1 MSVEFRT
8 RRPGAGATTVRSS
21 VLPADPARFAPTADR
36 PVRVSTRRLSEH
48 TEIVP
53 HRHAWAQVAIAV
65 SGVARI
71 AADDLTCL
79 VPAWRAVW
87 IPPQVE
93 HVVHV
98 LETAELRTLYI
109 HQADGDAG
117 PGVPRA
123 EQSAWRACRVVE
135 VSPLL
140 REAVRALGDDDASAD
155 GGTTTDARARERLL
169 GRVVLDELRRARP
182 LPLGVALPRDRRLR
196 ALCEAVV
203 AAPGRHARLEDWAPL
218 ADASPRTVARLFR
231 QELGTTFAA
240 WRQQVLLARGLALAA
255 QGRPVG
261 WIAGELGYASA
272 SAFTAMVRRT
282 VGTPAG
288 RWFKASRSG

>member
-1 MSVEFRT
+1 MSAEFRT
-8 RRPGAGATTVRSS
+8 TPRAS
-21 VLPADPARFAPTADR
+21 VQPADPGRYAPTADR

-53 HRHAWAQVAIAV
+53 HRHAWAQVAVAV

-71 AADDLTCL
+71 AAGDLTCL

-117 PGVPRA
+117 PAVPRA
-123 EQSAWRACRVVE
+123 EQAAWRTCRVVE

-140 REAVRALGDDDASAD
+140 RELVRALGDDETPPGPDDASSGDGSAD
-155 GGTTTDARARERLL
+155 IRARERLL
-169 GRVVLDELRRARP
+169 GRVVLDELRRARA
-182 LPLGVALPRDRRLR
+182 LPLGVALPRDKRLR

-203 AAPGRHARLEDWAPL
+203 ASPGRHARLEDWAHL
-218 ADASPRTVARLFR
+218 AGASPRTVARLFR
-231 QELGTTFAA
+231 QELGTSFGP

-272 SAFTAMVRRT
+272 SAFTAMVRRA
-282 VGTPAG
+282 VGEPAG
-288 RWFKASRSG
+288 RWFKSSRAPR